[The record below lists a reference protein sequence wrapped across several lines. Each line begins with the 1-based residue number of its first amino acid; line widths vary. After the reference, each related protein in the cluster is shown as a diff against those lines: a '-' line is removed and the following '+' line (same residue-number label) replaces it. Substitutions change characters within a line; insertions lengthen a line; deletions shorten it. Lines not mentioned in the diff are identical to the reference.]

1 MAIDDKLDKGGNNFT
16 SSNKAILGSVI
27 IVVAAII
34 ISIAIISLHTGA
46 QSNNLAAF
54 ESYYKSSPNLNIYV
68 NATNSSSFVN
78 TLGCADS
85 LIEVI
90 IENKTIHK
98 SPSDIN
104 LFIMNNTSCI
114 YSKGLVNVENYSN
127 ASISKC
133 LSYSNSSPTIMINE
147 GPINKTIVSGKRIS
161 YYGTP
166 AFIENCGIAYELSD
180 LN

>member
-1 MAIDDKLDKGGNNFT
+1 MDNDKLDKKGKNFII
-16 SSNKAILGSVI
+16 SNKGIFGPVMVVI
-27 IVVAAII
+27 IAIVVA
-34 ISIAIISLHTGA
+34 IAIILLHPGV
-46 QSNNLAAF
+46 QPNNLAAF
-54 ESYYKSSPNLNIYV
+54 ESYYKSSPYLNIYI

-85 LIEVI
+85 LIEII

-98 SPSDIN
+98 SPTDIN
-104 LFIMNNTSCI
+104 LFIMNNTSCV
-114 YSKGLVNVENYSN
+114 YSKGLVNVDNYTN

-133 LSYSNSSPTIMINE
+133 LSYKSSYPTIAINE
-147 GPINKTIVSGKRIS
+147 GPTNRTIVSDKEIN

-166 AFIENCGIAYELSD
+166 TFIENCGIAYELSD